1 MKYGLIGEHL
11 PHSYSKEI
19 HNALAPYDYQ
29 LCELTPEGVDAFMR
43 AREFDAIN
51 VTIPYKETVLPYL
64 TEIDEYARLIG
75 AVNTIVNRDGKL
87 YGYNTDFYG
96 MKTLIESIPLSLA
109 DKKVL
114 ILGTGGTA
122 KTARAVAKASGAREI
137 VTVSRR
143 ASDVTVTYDD
153 AYAHHT
159 DADVI
164 INTTPCGMFPYP
176 DGNGEREGTPIDIS
190 RFPSLTGVVD
200 AIYNPL
206 RPNLIL
212 DARERGIPA
221 EGGLLMLVAQ
231 AIRAVEIFLDTDLD
245 RGVAPRV
252 CDKIRADKE
261 NIVLTGMPAS
271 GKSTVGQALA
281 KALGRPFFDSDAE
294 IVKKAGK
301 TIPHI
306 FAEVGEAGFRAIET
320 EVIREIAAHNVGC
333 VISTGGGAIL
343 RDENIRAL
351 KRNGRIYFLDRPLEQ
366 LIPTPDRPLS
376 QDNESIRRRHSERY
390 ERYCSTCDVQ
400 IQSGGTPDE
409 AITAIRK
416 DFFHEDLSH

>member
-19 HNALAPYDYQ
+19 HNALAPYEYQ

-51 VTIPYKETVLPYL
+51 VTIPYKETVIPYL
-64 TEIDEYARLIG
+64 AEIDEHARLIG

-96 MKTLIESIPLSLA
+96 MQTLLESIPLSLA

-122 KTARAVAKASGAREI
+122 KTALAVAEASGARET

-143 ASDVTVTYDD
+143 ASEKTVTYAD

-190 RFPSLTGVVD
+190 RFPALSGVVD

-212 DARERGIPA
+212 DARAHGIPA
-221 EGGLLMLVAQ
+221 EGGLMMLVAQ
-231 AIRAVEIFLDTDLD
+231 AIRAVEIFLDTKLD
-245 RGVAPRV
+245 HSAAARV
-252 CDKIRADKE
+252 YDEIRAEKE

-281 KALGRPFFDSDAE
+281 GALGRPFFDSDAE

-301 TIPHI
+301 SIPDI

-376 QDNESIRRRHSERY
+376 QDNEAIRRRYNERY
-390 ERYCSTCDVQ
+390 ERYASTCDVR
-400 IQSGGTPDE
+400 IPNDGTPDE
-409 AITAIRK
+409 AIAAIRK

>member
-29 LCELTPEGVDAFMR
+29 LCELPPEGVDAFMR

-64 TEIDEYARLIG
+64 TEIDEHARLIG

-96 MKTLIESIPLSLA
+96 MQTLIESIPLALA

-143 ASDVTVTYDD
+143 ASDVTVTYAE

-176 DGNGEREGTPIDIS
+176 DGNGTREGTPIDVS
-190 RFPSLTGVVD
+190 RFPALSGVVD

-212 DARERGIPA
+212 DAHERGIPA

-281 KALGRPFFDSDAE
+281 KALGRPFFDSDSE

-333 VISTGGGAIL
+333 IISTGGGAIL

-351 KRNGRIYFLDRPLEQ
+351 KRNGRIYFLDRPIEKLV
-366 LIPTPDRPLS
+366 PTPDRPLS
-376 QDNESIRRRHSERY
+376 QDNEAIRRRYDERY
-390 ERYCSTCDVQ
+390 ERYASTCDVR
-400 IQSGGTPDE
+400 IPNGGTPDE
-409 AITAIRK
+409 AIAAIRK

>member
-51 VTIPYKETVLPYL
+51 VTIPYKEKVIPYL
-64 TEIDEYARLIG
+64 AEIDEHARLIG
-75 AVNTIVNRDGKL
+75 AVNTIVNRGGKL

-96 MKTLIESIPLSLA
+96 MLTLIESIPLSLA

-122 KTARAVAKASGAREI
+122 KTAHVVAKASGAREI

-143 ASDVTVTYDD
+143 ATDTTVTYAD
-153 AYAHHT
+153 AYAYHT
-159 DADVI
+159 DANVI

-176 DGNGEREGTPIDIS
+176 DGNGEREGTPIDVS
-190 RFPSLTGVVD
+190 RFPTLSGVVD

-206 RPNLIL
+206 RPNLVL

-245 RGVAPRV
+245 HSVAIRV
-252 CDKIRADKE
+252 CNKIRADKE
-261 NIVLTGMPAS
+261 NIVLSGMPAS
-271 GKSTVGQALA
+271 GKSTVGQALSDL
-281 KALGRPFFDSDAE
+281 LGRPFFDSDAE

-301 TIPHI
+301 SIPDI
-306 FAEVGEAGFRAIET
+306 FAEVGETGFRAIET

-333 VISTGGGAIL
+333 IISTGGGAIL
-343 RDENIRAL
+343 RDDNIRAL
-351 KRNGRIYFLDRPLEQ
+351 KRNGRIYFLDRPLEM

-376 QDNESIRRRHSERY
+376 QDNESVRRRYEERY
-390 ERYCSTCDVQ
+390 ERYCTTCDVR
-400 IQSGGTPDE
+400 IPNGGTADE
-409 AITAIRK
+409 AISAIRK